1 MKQMPNYYRRNAAQ
15 GAARRVMN
23 GTIARADDMRETV
36 GQVVTLCLLMV
47 LPDVTGWSSEE
58 IDVYLRCL
66 TRATGEYCSRAAV
79 DAKAAKKWLNDIVRP
94 LVFVLPPDKPLKNRA
109 ARDELA
115 QKRMGCE
122 LVWKMFCAAL
132 VQAAPAG
139 CGVDKETAQQVLDEA
154 RDYYENRF
162 LDWAKEGDGY
172 GWERLKRDV
181 KDKPGECIDCLDDGK
196 GSVFS
201 DRIY

>member
-36 GQVVTLCLLMV
+36 GQVVTLCLLMA

-66 TRATGEYCSRAAV
+66 TRATGEYGSRAAV
-79 DAKAAKKWLNDIVRP
+79 DEKAAKKWLNDIVRP

-122 LVWKMFCAAL
+122 LVWKLFCAAL

-162 LDWAKEGDGY
+162 FGLGKRGR
-172 GWERLKRDV
+172 RLQV
-181 KDKPGECIDCLDDGK
+181 GAVET
-196 GSVFS
+196 
-201 DRIY
+201 